1 MNVSESPY
9 EIDSDDVQAIEKES
23 PPLDKVTSFVLER
36 FNRAEDKKFADE
48 ERFLRS
54 YKNFRGLYDEGGR
67 FTDTEKSKI
76 FVKVTKTKVL
86 AAYGQIT
93 EVLFGGNRFPLS
105 VEPSRLP
112 EGVAESFHMNL
123 DPKVNTSPEAQGVMK
138 EELNLPVKG
147 GPALPPGTTL
157 FDMERSGPYKKKFA
171 GIQDK
176 LVEGPGKTPTSVTFF
191 PALEAAKKMEKK
203 IHDQLDES
211 GANKH
216 LRSTAFEMALFGTGV
231 MKGPFAVD
239 KEYPKW
245 SEEGEYSPEINT
257 VPVIEHVSVWNF
269 YPDPD
274 AQNMEEAEWV
284 VQRHKMSRQQLKQLK
299 NRPFFID
306 DNIDEVCYDGPNYIR
321 KYWELVMEDDS
332 PHAEVERFEVLEFW
346 GYVDTDIIVDFGV
359 KLTPELKKQDTLNC
373 NIWVCGNKVIRMV
386 LNPFKPVRIPY
397 YATPYEMN
405 PYSFFG
411 IGVAE
416 NMEDTQVLMNGF
428 MRLAVDNAVLSSN
441 VVFEVDEANLRP
453 GQDLKVYPGKVFV
466 RSSGAP
472 GQAIFATKYPNV
484 TNETL
489 ALFDKARILSD
500 ESTGF
505 PSYAHGQTEIQG
517 VGRTASGI
525 SMLMNAAN
533 GGIRSVV
540 KNIDDYLLG
549 PLGKAFFAFNMQFD
563 FDDTIKGDLEVVA
576 RGTESLMAN
585 EVRSQR
591 LMQFLGVVSN
601 PLLAPFAKMDVIV
614 REIAKS
620 LDLDPDKIVN
630 NIGEA
635 AVQAEVMKGML
646 GGQGNAAPQPGSST
660 PSMPKP
666 PAGAQAND
674 PSGGGG
680 GSIGAGMAPTPG
692 EPGFSANTGGNPLG

>member
-1 MNVSESPY
+1 MDITETPY
-9 EIDSDDVQAIEKES
+9 ELDSDDVQAIEKES
-23 PPLDKVTSFVLER
+23 QPLDSATEFVIER
-36 FNRAEDKKFADE
+36 FHRAKDKKFSDE
-48 ERFLRS
+48 ERFLRA
-54 YKNFRGLYDEGGR
+54 YKNFRGLYDEAGK

-123 DPKVNTSPEAQGVMK
+123 DPKVNSSPEAQNVMK
-138 EELNLPVKG
+138 SDVKLPIKG
-147 GPALPPGTTL
+147 EGPLPPGTTL
-157 FDMERSGPYKKKFA
+157 FDMERAGPYSKKFEA
-171 GIQDK
+171 VADK
-176 LVEGPGKTPTSVTFF
+176 LVEGPGKTPTSTTFF

-216 LRSTAFEMALFGTGV
+216 LRSTAFEMALFGTGI
-231 MKGPFAVD
+231 MKGPFAID

-245 SEEGEYSPEINT
+245 SEDGEYEPEINT
-257 VPVIEHVSVWNF
+257 VPVVEHVSVWNF

-274 AQNMEEAEWV
+274 AQNMEEAEYV

-299 NRPFFID
+299 NRPYFIEE
-306 DNIDEVCYDGPNYIR
+306 NIDAVCDDGPNYTR
-321 KYWELVMEDDS
+321 EYWELVMEDDS
-332 PHAEVERFEVLEFW
+332 QHSNVERYEVLEFW
-346 GYVDTDIIVDFGV
+346 GHVDTDIIEEFGF
-359 KLTPELKKQDTLNC
+359 PIRADLKKQDSLNC
-373 NIWVCGNKVIRMV
+373 NIWVSGGKVIRMV

-416 NMEDTQVLMNGF
+416 NMEDTQILMNGF

-441 VVFEVDEANLRP
+441 IVFEVDETNLTP
-453 GQDLKVYPGKVFV
+453 GQDLKIFPGKVF
-466 RSSGAP
+466 RRNSGAP

-549 PLGKAFFAFNMQFD
+549 PLGKAFFSFNMQFD
-563 FDDTIKGDLEVVA
+563 FDADIKGDLEVIA

-635 AVQAEVMKGML
+635 AVQAEVMKGMM
-646 GGQGNAAPQPGSST
+646 GAQGAAPQPGSGV

-666 PAGAQAND
+666 PAGAQASD
-674 PSGGGG
+674 PTGSGGGT
-680 GSIGAGMAPTPG
+680 IGTGMAPTPG
-692 EPGFSANTGGNPLG
+692 EQGNAMNTGGPLG